1 MNAPFAA
8 LTVLQRFVAATLA
21 ADSAVQTALGGA
33 GRIHPNVSPS
43 RIEVRHLV
51 HEDYGSVQLAKPSG
65 SAIGM
70 VTMRWA
76 FTAWEPSYSQQA
88 LEPLMQ
94 ALMRTL
100 IGDDLRGKQH
110 RYVDAPRIWSIYVDY
125 AGPDKVPLEV
135 VPAGTWAPIREV
147 YTMGLQQTA

>member
-8 LTVLQRFVAATLA
+8 LTVLQRFVASTLA
-21 ADSAVQTALGGA
+21 ADSAVQAAFGGTP
-33 GRIHPNVSPS
+33 RIYPNVSPS
-43 RIEVRHLV
+43 GVTTRHLT
-51 HEDYGSVQLAKPSG
+51 HQDYGSVQVSKPSG

-94 ALMRTL
+94 AVMAVL
-100 IGDDLRGKQH
+100 IGPGLRGKTH
-110 RYVDAPRIWSIYVDY
+110 RYIDGSRTWDIYVDY
-125 AGPDKVPLEV
+125 AGPDIVELEV
-135 VPAGTWAPIREV
+135 APVGTWAPLRET
-147 YTMGLQQTA
+147 YTMALQQAA